1 MNNYVE
7 YDWAVQ
13 CNGQITFAGVL
24 LKHYDAIA
32 EKYHWST
39 GTKGS
44 YAKDYENHILPRLQD
59 RPLSEYTAEDFERVI
74 YDISSEK
81 HYKYSTLQHY
91 RRLIKRVITFAILH
105 EGLQDPLWGMYFDE
119 VLTPNDVAQR
129 EETVLPRSLDPVMV
143 WKMAE
148 IIYNAVLE
156 SGEYTGLALLM
167 ESGLRLKESSA
178 TTYGD
183 FRSFKDDETIPKVF
197 IHNSTIG
204 QTHNTRDGLKTD
216 NGYRTAIISNKL
228 ALLLEEKQKG
238 TEAMICRENTDV
250 THGITDI
257 CRVPMVHDKNDS
269 FRHCASPQLTAAFR
283 KLFTQVGYNEK
294 DYLLLL
300 NIINSEE
307 FAEAVKRVTPKELGF
322 AEEKDPSAYAL
333 RRHFNTEM
341 HIWGVMPEDRQ
352 FAMGHKIENPKV
364 KRSDY
369 RNEDLLGRLAKQLN
383 MRPYINPSALDN
395 KTIKTSCYESD
406 NVSNQDFEIP
416 NKKGTLVIEFVGY
429 DLLAPGAISIKA
441 PDGTVISG
449 KVYTQPLETPLEQ
462 SPSVIYDYLETYRRA
477 RDQVRAE
484 KEAAMQQEKK

>member
-1 MNNYVE
+1 MNNYFE

-24 LKHYDAIA
+24 LKYYDTIA

-143 WKMAE
+143 WRMADLV
-148 IIYNAVLE
+148 YPSVLE
-156 SGEYTGLALLM
+156 SGEGTGLALLI
-167 ESGLRLKESSA
+167 ENGLRLKEA
-178 TTYGD
+178 AGATYGD
-183 FRSFKDDETIPKVF
+183 FRSFKDGEAIPKVF

-204 QTHNTRDGLKTD
+204 QTHNTRDGVKTD
-216 NGYRTAIISNKL
+216 NGYRTAIISERL
-228 ALLLEEKQKG
+228 TLLLEEKQKR
-238 TEAMICRENTDV
+238 TEEMISRENTDATHEV
-250 THGITDI
+250 TGIS
-257 CRVPMVHDKNDS
+257 RMPMAHDKKNL

-283 KLFTQVGYNEK
+283 KLFIQVGYSEK
-294 DYLLLL
+294 NYLLLQ
-300 NIINSEE
+300 NIVNSQD
-307 FAEAVKRVTPKELGF
+307 FAESVRHVTPKELGF
-322 AEEKDPSAYAL
+322 AEERDPSAYGW
-333 RRHFNTEM
+333 RREYNTEM
-341 HIWGVMPEDRQ
+341 HILGTIPEDRQ

-383 MRPYINPSALDN
+383 MRPYINPSVLDN

-406 NVSNQDFEIP
+406 NVFNQDFEIP
-416 NKKGTLVIEFVGY
+416 NKKGTLVIEFTGY
-429 DLLAPGAISIKA
+429 DLLSPGTITVKA

-449 KVYTQPLETPLEQ
+449 KVYIEQLESPMEQ
-462 SPSVIYDYLETYRRA
+462 SPNVIYDYLETHRRA
-477 RDQVRAE
+477 RDQAQAE
-484 KEAAMQQEKK
+484 EEAAGELRNE